1 MPRVS
6 AAHEQEIR
14 RRIIEAAVSVFS
26 QKGYRG
32 STVADVVRESGLS
45 VGAIYTYFPSKEALF
60 LQTCDIASARGI
72 EELGVRL
79 AGVSTTAE
87 KLAIAISMF
96 IETVDTFEGEPGQV
110 SLVAAWA
117 EAEGES
123 LVREM
128 LVRRRERLAGV
139 GHLLLQEGIARGELP
154 SWIDVD
160 AVARGL
166 TALLDGLLLQ
176 RIEAGAAYRPAELR
190 RRASA
195 ILDLMLAAASAERP
209 EVATA

>member
-14 RRIIEAAVSVFS
+14 RRIVEAAVSVFS

-139 GHLLLQEGIARGELP
+139 GHLLLQEGIARG
-154 SWIDVD
+154 
-160 AVARGL
+160 
-166 TALLDGLLLQ
+166 
-176 RIEAGAAYRPAELR
+176 
-190 RRASA
+190 
-195 ILDLMLAAASAERP
+195 
-209 EVATA
+209 